1 MIAEELQVAGVVRR
15 DQHLQKQPAEQRR
28 ENLHRQKIARSAA
41 RRSQLSR
48 SDLVLLAHR
57 VGGQG
62 VELMSAFGALR
73 KNKDGRPRPAPTRL
87 TRTGHCRTQETQGR
101 FRRIQ
106 DCAKDLSLFKCRLSV
121 RQADWGWGI
130 GKMRRREFLTL
141 LGGTA
146 ACLPLKVLAQQN
158 APLVGFLNSASPDTY
173 RFNADSFR
181 EGLAKAGFVEGR
193 NIRIEERWAR
203 GDYGALPTLAAE
215 LVAAGVVA
223 IAATGDVASARA
235 AQGASSTV
243 PVVFTIGG
251 DPVRFGLVKSLNRPG
266 GHVTGILFNQNV
278 LGAKRVELLREI
290 APNVSRV
297 ALLMNPTNANVDI
310 ELTDAE
316 AGARKLGLETV
327 TLNAR
332 NAREIDTA
340 FEQLLAA
347 KADGI
352 ITATDP
358 ITLDRREQI
367 VSFANRHKLP
377 IVGFVRQF
385 AAVGALLS
393 YGPSISWMY
402 RQAGDYVAQ
411 ILKGASPAELPVLQP
426 TQFELVINLK
436 TAQAL
441 GLTVPITLQSIANEV
456 IE

>member
-1 MIAEELQVAGVVRR
+1 M
-15 DQHLQKQPAEQRR
+15 K
-28 ENLHRQKIARSAA
+28 
-41 RRSQLSR
+41 
-48 SDLVLLAHR
+48 
-57 VGGQG
+57 
-62 VELMSAFGALR
+62 
-73 KNKDGRPRPAPTRL
+73 
-87 TRTGHCRTQETQGR
+87 
-101 FRRIQ
+101 
-106 DCAKDLSLFKCRLSV
+106 
-121 RQADWGWGI
+121 
-130 GKMRRREFLTL
+130 RREFIALI
-141 LGGTA
+141 GSA
-146 ACLPLKVLAQQN
+146 ASGWAIAARAQQN
-158 APLVGFLNSASPDTY
+158 TPLVGFLNSASPDTY

-193 NIRIEERWAR
+193 NVRIEERWAR
-203 GDYGALPTLAAE
+203 GDYAALPALAAE
-215 LVAAGVVA
+215 LVATGVVV

-235 AQGASSTV
+235 AQRASSTV

-297 ALLMNPTNANVDI
+297 ALLMNPNNPNVDV
-310 ELTDAE
+310 ERMDAE

-340 FEQLLAA
+340 FEQLLGA

-358 ITLDRREQI
+358 IPLDRREQI
-367 VSFANRHKLP
+367 VAFANQHKLP
-377 IVGFVRQF
+377 VVGFVRQF
-385 AAVGALLS
+385 AAVGGLLS

-402 RQAGDYVAQ
+402 RQAGEYVAQ
-411 ILKGASPAELPVLQP
+411 ILKGANPAELPVLQP
-426 TQFELVINLK
+426 THFELVINLK
-436 TAQAL
+436 TATAL
-441 GLTVPITLQSIANEV
+441 GLTVPLTLQAAADEV

>member
-1 MIAEELQVAGVVRR
+1 V
-15 DQHLQKQPAEQRR
+15 
-28 ENLHRQKIARSAA
+28 
-41 RRSQLSR
+41 
-48 SDLVLLAHR
+48 
-57 VGGQG
+57 
-62 VELMSAFGALR
+62 
-73 KNKDGRPRPAPTRL
+73 
-87 TRTGHCRTQETQGR
+87 
-101 FRRIQ
+101 
-106 DCAKDLSLFKCRLSV
+106 
-121 RQADWGWGI
+121 
-130 GKMRRREFLTL
+130 RRREFITL
-141 LGGTA
+141 IGGAVVTRPLA
-146 ACLPLKVLAQQN
+146 ASAQQN
-158 APLVGFLNSASPDTY
+158 TPLVGFLNSASPDTY

-193 NIRIEERWAR
+193 NVRIEERWAR
-203 GDYGALPTLAAE
+203 GDYAALPALAAE
-215 LVAAGVVA
+215 LVATGVVV
-223 IAATGDVASARA
+223 IAATGDLASARA
-235 AQGASSTV
+235 AQRASSTV

-297 ALLMNPTNANVDI
+297 ALLMNPTNPNVDV
-310 ELTDAE
+310 ERMDAE

-340 FEQLLAA
+340 FEQLLGA

-367 VSFANRHKLP
+367 VAFANQHKLP
-377 IVGFVRQF
+377 VVGFVRQF
-385 AAVGALLS
+385 AAVGGLLS

-402 RQAGDYVAQ
+402 REAGEYVAQ
-411 ILKGASPAELPVLQP
+411 ILKGANPAELPVLQP
-426 TQFELVINLK
+426 THFELVINLK
-436 TAQAL
+436 TAQGF
-441 GLTVPITLQSIANEV
+441 GLTVPLTLQSTADEV

>member
-1 MIAEELQVAGVVRR
+1 M
-15 DQHLQKQPAEQRR
+15 K
-28 ENLHRQKIARSAA
+28 
-41 RRSQLSR
+41 
-48 SDLVLLAHR
+48 
-57 VGGQG
+57 
-62 VELMSAFGALR
+62 
-73 KNKDGRPRPAPTRL
+73 
-87 TRTGHCRTQETQGR
+87 
-101 FRRIQ
+101 
-106 DCAKDLSLFKCRLSV
+106 
-121 RQADWGWGI
+121 
-130 GKMRRREFLTL
+130 RREFITL
-141 LGGTA
+141 LGGAATA
-146 ACLPLKVLAQQN
+146 LPLTALAQQRM
-158 APLVGFLNSASPDTY
+158 PLVGFLNSASPDTY

-181 EGLAKAGFVEGR
+181 EGLTKAGFVEGR
-193 NIRIEERWAR
+193 NLRIEERWAR
-203 GDYGALPTLAAE
+203 SDYDALPALAAE
-215 LVAAGVVA
+215 LVAMGVVV

-235 AQGASSTV
+235 AQRASSTV

-297 ALLMNPTNANVDI
+297 ALLMNPTNPNVDV
-310 ELTDAE
+310 ERMDAE

-327 TLNAR
+327 TVNGR
-332 NAREIDTA
+332 NEREIDAA
-340 FEQLLAA
+340 FEQLLGA

-367 VSFANRHKLP
+367 VAFANRNKLP
-377 IVGFVRQF
+377 VVGFVRQF
-385 AAVGALLS
+385 AAVGGLLS

-411 ILKGASPAELPVLQP
+411 ILKGANPAELPVLQP

-436 TAQAL
+436 TANSFGLSVPLSLQA
-441 GLTVPITLQSIANEV
+441 TASEV